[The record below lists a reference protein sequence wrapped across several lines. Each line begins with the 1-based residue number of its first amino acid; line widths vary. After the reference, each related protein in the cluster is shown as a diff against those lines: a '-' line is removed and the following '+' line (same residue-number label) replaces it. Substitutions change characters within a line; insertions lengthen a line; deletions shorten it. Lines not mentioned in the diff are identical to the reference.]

1 MSVKEGTSGKLYL
14 LELLLEDQDT
24 PKKLAKSKDKNK
36 KRRKVSKKGS
46 CVFGEKKQIKKE
58 GEFVN
63 KKQKHI
69 EQELKTKSYTHSKQY
84 YSEFTDH
91 LSCVNNLLDK
101 KLEKELKYFRKEM
114 LTNCR
119 LINDKQRFV
128 KNRYERFI
136 SEADARKLS
145 TASTISSLSDRKSVT
160 TDSIVHD
167 FSISKEYK
175 K

>member
-36 KRRKVSKKGS
+36 KRRNLSKKGS

-58 GEFVN
+58 REFVN

-69 EQELKTKSYTHSKQY
+69 EQELKTKSYTPSKQC

-128 KNRYERFI
+128 KNRHERFI

-145 TASTISSLSDRKSVT
+145 TTSTISSLSDRKSVST
-160 TDSIVHD
+160 GSIVHD

>member
-84 YSEFTDH
+84 YSELQITY
-91 LSCVNNLLDK
+91 LA
-101 KLEKELKYFRKEM
+101 
-114 LTNCR
+114 
-119 LINDKQRFV
+119 LII
-128 KNRYERFI
+128 YWI
-136 SEADARKLS
+136 
-145 TASTISSLSDRKSVT
+145 KS
-160 TDSIVHD
+160 
-167 FSISKEYK
+167 
-175 K
+175 

>member
-1 MSVKEGTSGKLYL
+1 
-14 LELLLEDQDT
+14 
-24 PKKLAKSKDKNK
+24 
-36 KRRKVSKKGS
+36 
-46 CVFGEKKQIKKE
+46 
-58 GEFVN
+58 
-63 KKQKHI
+63 
-69 EQELKTKSYTHSKQY
+69 
-84 YSEFTDH
+84 
-91 LSCVNNLLDK
+91 
-101 KLEKELKYFRKEM
+101 M

-128 KNRYERFI
+128 KNRHERFI